1 MAASRA
7 ARLAPVVDMAEK
19 AEREAALQ
27 LGRAQGLLGQ
37 AQNKLADLENYLQGY
52 QQQWMSEGQ
61 RGVSGQWLM
70 NYQRFLS
77 QLDVAIAQQQ
87 QAVNWHRNNLDKV
100 REVWQQRYAR
110 LEGLRKLVQR
120 YLDEA
125 RLAEDKREQKL
136 LDELSQRIPRR
147 DSLE

>member
-1 MAASRA
+1 
-7 ARLAPVVDMAEK
+7 MAEK

-27 LGRAQGLLGQ
+27 LGRAQGMLGQ
-37 AQNKLADLENYLQGY
+37 AQGKLADLENYLQGY
-52 QQQWMSEGQ
+52 QQQWISEGQ

-87 QAVNWHRNNLDKV
+87 QAVTWHRSNLDKM

-136 LDELSQRIPRR
+136 LDELSQRMPRR
-147 DSLE
+147 DSQE